1 MVTESKESR
10 LRSDD
15 FGKDIA
21 SVQALLSK
29 QVSITQNPYHI
40 KLMFIN
46 CNSLH
51 LQETSEAGLATF
63 QQEGIG
69 GLTSMKEK
77 LVEMKHP
84 QSRQIQDRHS
94 DVLRR

>member
-1 MVTESKESR
+1 M
-10 LRSDD
+10 
-15 FGKDIA
+15 KDRI
-21 SVQALLSK
+21 LITKLIY
-29 QVSITQNPYHI
+29 SIN
-40 KLMFIN
+40 
-46 CNSLH
+46 

>member
-1 MVTESKESR
+1 M
-10 LRSDD
+10 
-15 FGKDIA
+15 
-21 SVQALLSK
+21 LSEVLK
-29 QVSITQNPYHI
+29 VLFLTYSNLSL
-40 KLMFIN
+40 K
-46 CNSLH
+46 LH

-77 LVEMKHP
+77 LIETKHP

>member
-29 QVSITQNPYHI
+29 QVSITLNSPSHKYYHT
-40 KLMFIN
+40 
-46 CNSLH
+46 NSLH

-77 LVEMKHP
+77 LIEMKHP